1 ESKKLVVNWD
11 YRPPVV
17 DHTLWNFTDE
27 AKTIKVGGQDI
38 YTGAKTVAVAVK
50 VPQQETEGEWWLP
63 TAMSLTMTPDGVFK
77 PTTKVTLDD

>member
-1 ESKKLVVNWD
+1 MAE
-11 YRPPVV
+11 
-17 DHTLWNFTDE
+17 
-27 AKTIKVGGQDI
+27 DI

-77 PTTKVTLDD
+77 PTTKVTLDDGTEIDFKQSGQPLYVELYSR